1 MQLILVKNIPVL
13 LNPAPATKDLDIE
26 EACKCEFFVPNETE
40 LAILTDMPV
49 NTDDEIKN
57 AAEYLVNKGLKNV
70 IVTMGSRGAMW
81 VTKENCQY
89 LKSFKVNA
97 VDTSGAGDAFIGCF
111 ASCYVKNNDVMLS
124 MKEAS
129 AFAALSVTKKGT
141 QISYPTKD
149 QVKEF
154 LSKYNKE

>member
-1 MQLILVKNIPVL
+1 MNIST
-13 LNPAPATKDLDIE
+13 N
-26 EACKCEFFVPNETE
+26 
-40 LAILTDMPV
+40 V
-49 NTDDEIKN
+49 NDEIKN